1 MFSKA
6 IFIFLVSVLL
16 VGCFIMLRG
25 QKVSLGVK
33 RDKTGYQVV
42 KNIDDVYK
50 VYPLT
55 VADIT
60 ARTEKVKK
68 EIQKDIDVICA
79 LSKEEQT
86 KETVLY
92 AFDKAVSYLGSL
104 MGQLEL
110 IHMVSPEEEVRTI
123 GTQCSQEL
131 QKFYVDLISSNKKL
145 YNLLKEYAEKAQEDN
160 LTKEEQ
166 YFLDEMLG
174 DFKRSGLDLPDEHL
188 RKVVELQKK
197 LADLSTQFQVNI
209 GTDTTTVICKKDE
222 LQGTSEDFIKG
233 LSKNEEGFLVLKLDY
248 PTQDAIMRECS
259 VGQTRKKFQQ
269 AMSKKAY
276 PKNVSV
282 LNDMVMYRD
291 ELAKLL
297 GFKSYAHLDLDDQM
311 LKTPEKANSLQMDF
325 LPAAVKK
332 SKEEVARFTKNLPDG
347 VEKTKDGKFEPWD
360 LSFIVNNFKKEEYQF
375 DETKMAEYFPIETT
389 VQGLFDI
396 YQKFFD
402 LSFKEI
408 KNPKAWH
415 KEVQLL
421 EISKKDGT
429 LLGYVF
435 LDMFPRDN
443 KYNHAAQFHG
453 IETRIK
459 TDGAYAP
466 GICTVVCNFT
476 KPTDSKPSLLK
487 YNEVR
492 TFFHEFGHALHTLL
506 GGRYLMSQ
514 SGAAVKRDFVETPS
528 QMLENWMED
537 KAILKMLGKH
547 YKTGEQLPDSMI
559 DKKLELLKL
568 GTGMFEARQV
578 QLGMFALDIF
588 MEGQEKDIEALQKKY
603 DEMTAPYLNFDPENK
618 FYCSFGHLPGY
629 GAKYYGYLWARIL
642 GADIFEHIE
651 EGGLLDST
659 TGKKYADAILVPGG
673 SCDPYAMVADYLGR
687 EPNQKAFLKKNG
699 F

>member
-1 MFSKA
+1 
-6 IFIFLVSVLL
+6 
-16 VGCFIMLRG
+16 MLRG
-25 QKVSLGVK
+25 KKVSLGVE
-33 RDKTGYQVV
+33 RDETGYQVV
-42 KNIDDVYK
+42 KSIDDVYE

-55 VADIT
+55 AADIK
-60 ARTEKVKK
+60 ARTQHVKE
-68 EIQKDIDVICA
+68 EIQKEIDAICA

-92 AFDKAVSYLGSL
+92 AGDKAGSYLGSL
-104 MGQLEL
+104 MGDLEL
-110 IHMVSPEEEVRTI
+110 IHMVSPLEEVRAV

-131 QKFYVDLISSNKKL
+131 QKFYVDVISSNKKL
-145 YNLLKEYAEKAQEDN
+145 YNTLKEYAEKAQKDN

-166 YFLDEMLG
+166 YFLDEMLA
-174 DFKRSGLDLPDEHL
+174 DFKRAGLDLPDEEL
-188 RKVVELQKK
+188 QKVVELQKK
-197 LADLSTQFQVNI
+197 LAELETQFQVNI
-209 GTDTTTVICKKDE
+209 GKDTTTLIFKEDE
-222 LQGTSEDFIKG
+222 LEGTSEDFKKG
-233 LSKNEEGFLVLKLDY
+233 LLKNEEGLFVVKLDY

-259 VGQTRKKFQQ
+259 VNQTRKKFQQ

-291 ELAKLL
+291 KLAKLL
-297 GFKSYAHLDLDDQM
+297 GFKSYAHLDIDNQM
-311 LKTPEKANSLQMDF
+311 LKTPEKASSLQMDF
-325 LPAAVKK
+325 VPAAVKK
-332 SKEEVARFTKNLPDG
+332 SMEEVARFSKNLPKG
-347 VEKTKDGKFEPWD
+347 VEKTKDGKLEPWD
-360 LSFIVNNFKKEEYQF
+360 LSFIVDRFKKEKYQF
-375 DETKMAEYFPIETT
+375 DEAKMAEYFPMEAT
-389 VQGLFDI
+389 VQGLFEI

-402 LSFKEI
+402 LSFKAI
-408 KNPKAWH
+408 KNPKTWH

-443 KYNHAAQFHG
+443 KFSHAAQFHG

-459 TDGAYAP
+459 NDGDYAP
-466 GICTVVCNFT
+466 GVCTVVCNFT
-476 KPTDSKPSLLK
+476 KPIGSKPSLLK

-492 TFFHEFGHALHTLL
+492 VFFHEFGHALHTLL
-506 GGRYLMSQ
+506 GGRRLMSQ
-514 SGAAVKRDFVETPS
+514 SGTAVKRDFVETPS

-559 DKKLELLKL
+559 EKKLELLKL
-568 GTGMFEARQV
+568 GTGMYESRQV
-578 QLGMFALDIF
+578 QLGMFALDLF

-618 FYCSFGHLPGY
+618 MYCSFGHLPGY

-651 EGGLLDST
+651 EGGLLDSA

-673 SCDPYAMVADYLGR
+673 SRDPYEMVTEYLGR